1 MKSFYKRKTDERPTD
16 CNSSSNCYFNYF
28 INRKT
33 QEGSYVQRKAEI
45 LAPGTM
51 KKHTVC
57 CIQYVCSINRAG
69 FLSCI
74 SAVVSLY
81 FAVVNYAF
89 NDHKQPKT
97 DAYHRRTR
105 RPTNTILSKPTK
117 NQGSNFLSTT
127 SQNLYA
133 LRSTRDSRTRKVISF
148 VLQNH
153 NKYWFVI
160 FLLKMKTW
168 RDTIELA
175 FFWWSKMVL
184 VEIFGLLNRK
194 ISRILWLNNRKL
206 QEQKSFKSKTN
217 IERTKT

>member
-1 MKSFYKRKTDERPTD
+1 M
-16 CNSSSNCYFNYF
+16 
-28 INRKT
+28 
-33 QEGSYVQRKAEI
+33 G
-45 LAPGTM
+45 PGNEH
-51 KKHTVC
+51 KHTVSFHSK
-57 CIQYVCSINRAG
+57 YSR
-69 FLSCI
+69 I
-74 SAVVSLY
+74 SEGEELLRGYNVKTH
-81 FAVVNYAF
+81 
-89 NDHKQPKT
+89 HKQPKT

-160 FLLKMKTW
+160 FLLKMKAW

-194 ISRILWLNNRKL
+194 ISPGSFHPLWVQVLRPERRFMEDHWHRSVLNFWQRAFG
-206 QEQKSFKSKTN
+206 QVHRF
-217 IERTKT
+217 I